1 MNASSS
7 SARSSNQ
14 GWRDLYIAALFE
26 NDKSKMANKIAQAQA
41 AIAFERRRL
50 MALDNDIRER
60 QLLDNALFSLR
71 ALRSCLAIP
80 PGTSEETNWF
90 RPRSSPF

>member
-7 SARSSNQ
+7 SSRSSDQ
-14 GWRDLYIAALFE
+14 GWKDLYISALFE
-26 NDKSKMANKIAQAQA
+26 SDKSKMANKITQAQT

-50 MALDNDIRER
+50 MALDNDVHER
-60 QLLDNALFSLR
+60 QRLDNALFSLR
-71 ALRSCLAIP
+71 ALRSCLSIP
-80 PGTSEETNWF
+80 SSTNDEVNWF